1 MMQPYN
7 RLAGYV
13 FRRLTRENSMIRSS
27 IRLLFVL
34 SLTLASAVL
43 ASAQQRPLLTEDV
56 DIIKPGVI
64 RIESGFEFLQKQRFP
79 LSGLEGDVVKLAD
92 TRLSF
97 GLAPNV
103 EFQIEWTFQSFLSI
117 KSRGPSAIPLKL
129 GANDADTNDVGDA
142 RLWMKMKLRNE
153 SHSLPALGF
162 RFGVE
167 LPNSNQAR
175 GIGTNTTNFYGVV
188 TAGKR
193 LGDKVNVFGNIGLGI
208 LTAPLEATSQNDVL
222 LYGLAGTYA
231 ASDRLTLLGEVN
243 GFHSTRKRPPI
254 GTEDFSEARLGAQI
268 RALGVRWYAAGIFGT
283 SKRAPK
289 TGLAV
294 GFTYDWDA
302 FNPIK

>member
-1 MMQPYN
+1 MKKLRRN
-7 RLAGYV
+7 RMTCNFG
-13 FRRLTRENSMIRSS
+13 R
-27 IRLLFVL
+27 LFVV
-34 SLTLASAVL
+34 SLVILAPAAI
-43 ASAQQRPLLTEDV
+43 ASAQQRPLITEDV

-64 RIESGFEFLQKQRFP
+64 RIETGFEFLQNQRFP
-79 LSGLEGDVVKLAD
+79 LSGLRGDVTRLAD

-103 EFQIEWTFQSFLSI
+103 EFQIEWTIQNLLSI

-129 GANDADTNDVGDA
+129 GANESDTNDVGDA
-142 RLWMKMKLRNE
+142 RVWMKIKLRNE
-153 SHSLPALGF
+153 SRLTPAVGF

-175 GIGTNTTNFYGVV
+175 GIGTNTTNFFGMI

-193 LGDKVNVFGNIGLGI
+193 VGDKLNVFGNLGLGI

-231 ASDRLTLLGEVN
+231 ASDRLNIVGEVN
-243 GFHSTRKRPPI
+243 GFHSTRKTAPL
-254 GTEDFSEARLGAQI
+254 GTEDFSEGRLGAQI
-268 RALGVRWYAAGIFGT
+268 RALGVRWYAAGIFGI

-289 TGLAV
+289 TGLTF
-294 GFTYDWDA
+294 GITYDWDA

>member
-1 MMQPYN
+1 M
-7 RLAGYV
+7 
-13 FRRLTRENSMIRSS
+13 TRSFF
-27 IRLLFVL
+27 RLLFL
-34 SLTLASAVL
+34 LTVVMVPV
-43 ASAQQRPLLTEDV
+43 ASAQQRPLITEDV
-56 DIIKPGVI
+56 DIIKPGII
-64 RIESGFEFLQKQRFP
+64 RIESGFEFLQRQRFP

-103 EFQIEWTFQSFLSI
+103 EFQIEWTVQNFLSI
-117 KSRGPSAIPLKL
+117 KRRGASAIPLKL
-129 GANDADTNDVGDA
+129 GANESDTNDVGDA
-142 RLWMKMKLRNE
+142 KLWMKMKLRNE
-153 SHSLPALGF
+153 SHSVPALGF

-175 GIGTNTTNFYGVV
+175 GIGINTTNFYGMV
-188 TAGKR
+188 TAGKH
-193 LGDKVNVFGNIGLGI
+193 LGTKLNVFGNIGLGI
-208 LTAPLEATSQNDVL
+208 LTAPLDAGSQNDVL

-231 ASDRLTLLGEVN
+231 ASDQITLLGEVN
-243 GFHSTRKRPPI
+243 GFHSTRKHPPL

-289 TGLAV
+289 TGLAI